1 MPPIR
6 TYEEAKAAGL
16 YKQEPWY
23 RLEFKPPGMSQEAWN
38 AIKKQKKAR
47 NEALEK
53 QKKILE
59 REKKLAT
66 MEEKTSRVKSSLPVL
81 NSFSKDIDTDK
92 VIGLPPNY
100 LFDQDL
106 AISDRELILSSM
118 PIMAIY
124 PAYPGLPDGER
135 AGLQTFN
142 LEYERGR
149 EIYKLILDS
158 AFGENRSIY
167 STDEHCIYVAFTNDA
182 SLTESFS
189 SEFGESR
196 FEQLGNLTAGAAEE
210 LRYMTGE
217 TSMKGALK
225 RMGESMGPVLG
236 TLTKAGGGIVGVGEA
251 ALETLSGGAGLS
263 KILSGSKIDFP
274 QMWKGSAYS
283 PSYSV
288 SIRLYNHNPRD
299 FRLHKKLIVE
309 PLAKLLAFVT
319 PISDSPSTFT
329 YPVLCSV
336 SCPGLFMLKAA
347 YVSSIEVIKGGD
359 ANNIS
364 FIQRPGIVDVKMTFN
379 DLYGTIIA
387 EDKSKTEGFAKD
399 PFRPTFKEYIDHMV
413 SFADL
418 PAGPGTVIDTELD
431 EVATIGKKE
440 TEVVGPVN
448 EPTPRVPTSSNTRW
462 EDLVS

>member
-1 MPPIR
+1 MGMVLWRPR
-6 TYEEAKAAGL
+6 HMTEEEWKAYKEANKRKSEEAKEREML
-16 YKQEPWY
+16 
-23 RLEFKPPGMSQEAWN
+23 
-38 AIKKQKKAR
+38 
-47 NEALEK
+47 LEK
-53 QKKILE
+53 Q
-59 REKKLAT
+59 RKLSV
-66 MEEKTSRVKSSLPVL
+66 MSEEASSIKSSIPVL
-81 NSFSKDIDTDK
+81 RSFTKAIDPDK

-100 LFDQDL
+100 IFDQDL
-106 AISDRELILSSM
+106 ITSDSELILASM

-124 PAYPGLPDGER
+124 PAYPGLPDGKR

-142 LEYERGR
+142 LKYDEGR
-149 EIYKLILDS
+149 EKYKMILDS
-158 AFGENRSIY
+158 AFGENSGVY
-167 STDEHCIYVAFTNDA
+167 NTDEHCIYVAFTNDA

-196 FEQLGNLTAGAAEE
+196 FEQLGNMTAGAAEE

-217 TSMKGALK
+217 TSLKGALK
-225 RMGESMGPVLG
+225 TMGESMGPILG
-236 TLTKAGGGIVGVGEA
+236 TLTKAGGGLVGVGEG
-251 ALETLSGGAGLS
+251 ALEVLSGGAGLS

-274 QMWKGSAYS
+274 LMWKGSAYA

-299 FRLHKKLIVE
+299 FRLHKKYIVE
-309 PLAKLLAFVT
+309 PLAKLLAFII

-364 FIQRPGIVDVKMTFN
+364 YIQRPGIVDIKMTFN
-379 DLYGTIIA
+379 DLYGSMIA
-387 EDKSKTEGFAKD
+387 ENISEESGFIKD
-399 PFRPTFKEYIDHMV
+399 PFRPTFKEYMDHLV

-418 PAGPGTVIDTELD
+418 PAGPGTVVESELD

-440 TEVVGPVN
+440 VGPVADTN
-448 EPTPRVPTSSNTRW
+448 TADPRTAVLDVYRH
-462 EDLVS
+462 DRLKYD

>member
-1 MPPIR
+1 MARMYIR
-6 TYEEAKAAGL
+6 NPNHTEAEHQAAKRAYYEKLSAQKSKNKEAEERSKEIERKRKL
-16 YKQEPWY
+16 SDMQEQVS
-23 RLEFKPPGMSQEAWN
+23 E
-38 AIKKQKKAR
+38 
-47 NEALEK
+47 
-53 QKKILE
+53 
-59 REKKLAT
+59 
-66 MEEKTSRVKSSLPVL
+66 VKSSIPVL
-81 NSFSKDIDTDK
+81 RSFSKAIDPDK

-100 LFDQDL
+100 LFDQGL
-106 AISDRELILSSM
+106 ASSDSELVLASM

-124 PAYPGLPDGER
+124 PAYPGVPDGER

-142 LEYERGR
+142 LKYERGR
-149 EIYKLILDS
+149 EVYKLILDS
-158 AFGENRSIY
+158 AFGEDRSIY

-196 FEQLGNLTAGAAEE
+196 FEQLGNMTAGAAEE

-217 TSMKGALK
+217 TSMGKAVK
-225 RMGESMGPVLG
+225 SMGESMGPILG
-236 TLTKAGGGIVGVGEA
+236 TLTKAGGGLVGLGES

-274 QMWKGSAYS
+274 MMWKGSAYA

-309 PLAKLLAFVT
+309 PLAKLLAFVI

-359 ANNIS
+359 ANDIS
-364 FIQRPGIVDVKMTFN
+364 FIQRPGIVDVKMTFS
-379 DLYGTIIA
+379 DLYGSMIA
-387 EDKSKTEGFAKD
+387 EDVSKTEGFAKD
-399 PFRPTFKEYIDHMV
+399 PFRPTFKEYIDHLV
-413 SFADL
+413 SFTDL
-418 PAGPGTVIDTELD
+418 PAGPGTVIESETVD
-431 EVATIGKKE
+431 VATVGKKDTVE
-440 TEVVGPVN
+440 TTN
-448 EPTPRVPTSSNTRW
+448 DPTPRVAISSTTLW
-462 EDLVS
+462 TDLVS

>member
-1 MPPIR
+1 MYWRDPR
-6 TYEEAKAAGL
+6 HTEEQHQAAKLA
-16 YKQEPWY
+16 YK
-23 RLEFKPPGMSQEAWN
+23 EA
-38 AIKKQKKAR
+38 QKAR
-47 NEALEK
+47 KSKNKADKEMAK
-53 QKKILE
+53 QLE
-59 REKKLAT
+59 REKNLAI
-66 MEEKTSRVKSSLPVL
+66 MQEEATETKSAIPVL
-81 NSFSKDIDTDK
+81 RSFSKDINPDK

-106 AISDRELILSSM
+106 VSSDSELILSSM

-124 PAYPGLPDGER
+124 PAYPGLPGGER
-135 AGLQTFN
+135 SGLQTFN
-142 LEYERGR
+142 LDYEKGR

-158 AFGENRSIY
+158 AFSKSSIY

-196 FEQLGNLTAGAAEE
+196 FEQLGNMAAGAAEE

-217 TSMKGALK
+217 TSMGAAVKSL
-225 RMGESMGPVLG
+225 GESMGPVLG
-236 TLTKAGGGIVGVGEA
+236 TLTKAGGGLVGLGEGV
-251 ALETLSGGAGLS
+251 LETISGGAGLS

-299 FRLHKKLIVE
+299 FRLHLKYIVQ

-364 FIQRPGIVDVKMTFN
+364 FIQRPGIVDIKMTFN
-379 DLYGTIIA
+379 DLYGSIIA
-387 EDKSKTEGFAKD
+387 EDTSKTEGFAKD
-399 PFRPTFKEYIDHMV
+399 PFRPTFKEYIGNMV
-413 SFADL
+413 SFTDL
-418 PAGPGTVIDTELD
+418 PAGPGTVVEAEEAVVTTVGAKDT
-431 EVATIGKKE
+431 VE
-440 TEVVGPVN
+440 TTN
-448 EPTPRVPTSSNTRW
+448 DPTSRTPVQKLTIYRNITTPAT
-462 EDLVS
+462 